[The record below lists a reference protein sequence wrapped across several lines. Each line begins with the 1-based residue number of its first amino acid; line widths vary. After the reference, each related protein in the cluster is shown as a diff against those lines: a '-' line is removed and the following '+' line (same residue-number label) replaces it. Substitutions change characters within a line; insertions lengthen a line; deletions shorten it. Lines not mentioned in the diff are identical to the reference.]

1 MDEDPQQRILLL
13 LQENFLNPLNWEL
26 TLAIGVMFFL
36 LLCSALISGSEVAFF
51 TLNANKWQEK
61 DISKRQKV
69 IKKLLHRPNYLL
81 ATILI
86 TNNFVNVAIIILS
99 SYITASLF
107 NFNGF
112 PILEFIIQVIVVTF
126 LLLLLGEVIP
136 KVFANQN
143 ALAFASLMSTPI
155 NILSK
160 VFNPVSRVLVATT
173 SVIEKHCQNKGY
185 QISIDELST
194 ALDLAGEN
202 DTNEEEK
209 RILRSIVEFGNID
222 VKEIMKSRVDV
233 VAIEEQTSFKKVK
246 ELVVS
251 SGYSRIPVYKENFD
265 TILGVLYIKDML
277 LHIKKEKFD
286 WTSLVR
292 TPFFVPESKMIDDLL
307 KEFQEKKIH
316 LAIVVDEYGG
326 TSGIVTLEDI
336 IEEIVGEIN
345 DEFDDDGIMYSKLD
359 NSNYIFEGKTSL
371 NDVLKTIDGEIDY
384 FDEVKGDAD
393 TLAGLILELKGNI
406 PEKGEILVYKPYTF
420 KIESVDQR
428 RVKRVKLSIDE

>member
-1 MDEDPQQRILLL
+1 LDEDPQQRILLL
-13 LQENFLNPLNWEL
+13 QEIFLNPINWEI
-26 TLAIGVMFFL
+26 TLAIGTMFFL

-51 TLNANKWQEK
+51 SLNPNNWQEK
-61 DISKRQKV
+61 DLCKGQVV
-69 IKKLLHRPNYLL
+69 IKKLMHHPNHLL

-99 SYITASLF
+99 TYITAGLF

-112 PILEFIIQVIVVTF
+112 PILEFIIQVVVITF

-143 ALAFASLMSTPI
+143 ALVFASFMSTPI

-160 VFNPVSRVLVATT
+160 VFAPISNALVATT
-173 SVIEKHCQNKGY
+173 YVIEKRFQNKGY
-185 QISIDELST
+185 QISVDELST

-202 DTNEEEK
+202 DTNEDEK

-233 VAIEEQTSFKKVK
+233 IAIDEQASFEDIKK
-246 ELVVS
+246 LVVS

-265 TILGVLYIKDML
+265 TILGVIYIKDML
-277 LHIKKEKFD
+277 PHIKEEKFD

-345 DEFDDDGIMYSKLD
+345 DEFDDDGIMFSKLD

-384 FDEVKGDAD
+384 FDEVKGDTD

-406 PEKGEILVYKPYTF
+406 PEKGEVLVYKLYTF
-420 KIESVDQR
+420 SIESVDQR
-428 RVKRVKLSIDE
+428 RVKRVKISIDA

>member
-1 MDEDPQQRILLL
+1 MDEDSQQRILLL
-13 LQENFLNPLNWEL
+13 QESFLNPLNWEL
-26 TLAIGVMFFL
+26 TLAIGAML
-36 LLCSALISGSEVAFF
+36 LLLFCSALISGSEVAFF
-51 TLNANKWQEK
+51 TLNPNKWQEK
-61 DISKRQKV
+61 DMSKRQVV
-69 IKKLLHRPNYLL
+69 IKKLMHRPNHLL

-99 SYITASLF
+99 TYITASLF
-107 NFNGF
+107 NFNSF
-112 PILEFIIQVIVVTF
+112 PILEFIIQIVVVTF

-143 ALAFASLMSTPI
+143 ALAFAAFMSTPVK
-155 NILSK
+155 ILSK
-160 VFNPVSRVLVATT
+160 VFAPVSSILVATT
-173 SVIEKHCQNKGY
+173 SLIEKRFQSKGY
-185 QISIDELST
+185 QISVDELST

-233 VAIEEQTSFKKVK
+233 LAIEEQTSFEEVKK
-246 ELVVS
+246 LIIS
-251 SGYSRIPVYKENFD
+251 SGYSRIPIYKENFD
-265 TILGVLYIKDML
+265 TILGVLYIKDIL
-277 LHIKKEKFD
+277 KHIKKEKFD

-292 TPFFVPESKMIDDLL
+292 SPFFVPESKMIDDLL

-336 IEEIVGEIN
+336 IEEIVGEFI
-345 DEFDDDGIMYSKLD
+345 DVFVDDGIILSKLD
-359 NSNYIFEGKTSL
+359 NRNYIFEGKTSL
-371 NDVLKTIDGEIDY
+371 NDVLKTIDGEIDF

-393 TLAGLILELKGNI
+393 SLAGLILELKGNI
-406 PEKGEILVYKPYTF
+406 PEKDEVLAYKPYTF
-420 KIESVDQR
+420 TIESVDQR
-428 RVKRVKLSIDE
+428 RIKRVKLSIDE

>member
-1 MDEDPQQRILLL
+1 LDEDPQQRILL

-26 TLAIGVMFFL
+26 TLAIGTMFLL

-51 TLNANKWQEK
+51 SLNPNNWQEK
-61 DISKRQKV
+61 DIDKRQKV

-107 NFNGF
+107 NFNSF
-112 PILEFIIQVIVVTF
+112 PIMEFIIQVVVVTF

-160 VFNPVSRVLVATT
+160 LFNPVSSVLVATT
-173 SVIEKHCQNKGY
+173 SVIEKRFQNKGY
-185 QISIDELST
+185 QISVDELST

-246 ELVVS
+246 ELVIS

-286 WTSLVR
+286 WTNLVR
-292 TPFFVPESKMIDDLL
+292 NPFFVPESKMIDDLL

-316 LAIVVDEYGG
+316 LAVVVDEYGG

-359 NSNYIFEGKTSL
+359 NNNYIFEGKISL
-371 NDVLKTIDGEIDY
+371 NDVLKTVDGEIDY

-406 PEKGEILVYKPYTF
+406 PEKGEVLVYKPYTF
-420 KIESVDQR
+420 TIESVDQR
-428 RVKRVKLSIDE
+428 RVKRVKLSIDG

>member
-13 LQENFLNPLNWEL
+13 QETFLNPLGWEL
-26 TLAIGVMFFL
+26 ALAIGAMFLL

-51 TLNANKWQEK
+51 SLSPNKWLNKDMSKEQE
-61 DISKRQKV
+61 I
-69 IKKLLHRPNYLL
+69 IKKLLHRPNHLL

-99 SYITASLF
+99 TYITAGLF

-112 PILEFIIQVIVVTF
+112 PVLEFIIQVIVVTF

-143 ALAFASLMSTPI
+143 ALAFASFMSIPL
-155 NILSK
+155 NVLGK
-160 VFNPVSRVLVATT
+160 VFSPLSSVLVATT
-173 SVIEKHCQNKGY
+173 SVIEKRFQNKGY
-185 QISIDELST
+185 QISVDELST

-202 DTNEEEK
+202 DTNEDEK

-233 VAIEEQTSFKKVK
+233 VAIEEQTSFEEVKK
-246 ELVVS
+246 LVVS

-265 TILGVLYIKDML
+265 TVLGVLYIKDL
-277 LHIKKEKFD
+277 LPHIKEEKFD

-345 DEFDDDGIMYSKLD
+345 DEFDDDGIIFSKLD
-359 NSNYIFEGKTSL
+359 NNNYIFEGKTSL

-384 FDEVKGDAD
+384 FDEVKGDSD

-406 PEKGEILVYKPYTF
+406 PEKGETLQYKPYTF
-420 KIESVDQR
+420 TIESVDKR
-428 RVKRVKLSIDE
+428 RVKRVKLSIDA

>member
-13 LQENFLNPLNWEL
+13 QETFLNPLNWEL
-26 TLAIGVMFFL
+26 TLAIGAMFLL

-51 TLNANKWQEK
+51 SLNPNKWQEK
-61 DISKRQKV
+61 EMSKRQEV
-69 IKKLLHRPNYLL
+69 IKKLLHRPNHLL

-99 SYITASLF
+99 TYITAGLF

-112 PILEFIIQVIVVTF
+112 PILEFIIQVVVVTF

-143 ALAFASLMSTPI
+143 ALAFASFMSTPI
-155 NILSK
+155 KILSK
-160 VFNPVSRVLVATT
+160 VFAPISNVLVATT
-173 SVIEKHCQNKGY
+173 SVIEKRFQNKGY
-185 QISIDELST
+185 QISVDELST

-233 VAIEEQTSFKKVK
+233 IAIEEQTSFEEVKK
-246 ELVVS
+246 LVVN
-251 SGYSRIPVYKENFD
+251 SGYSRIPVYKEKFD
-265 TILGVLYIKDML
+265 TILGVLYIKDIL
-277 LHIKKEKFD
+277 PHIKEEKFD

-345 DEFDDDGIMYSKLD
+345 DEFDDDGIIFSKLD
-359 NSNYIFEGKTSL
+359 NNNYIFEGKTSL

-406 PEKGEILVYKPYTF
+406 PEKGEILAYNPYTF
-420 KIESVDQR
+420 TIESVDQR
-428 RVKRVKLSIDE
+428 RVKRVKLSIDA

>member
-13 LQENFLNPLNWEL
+13 QEIFLNPINWEI
-26 TLAIGVMFFL
+26 TLAIGTMFLL

-51 TLNANKWQEK
+51 SLNPNNWQEK
-61 DISKRQKV
+61 DMCKGQVI
-69 IKKLLHRPNYLL
+69 IKKLMQHPNHLL

-99 SYITASLF
+99 TYITAGLF

-112 PILEFIIQVIVVTF
+112 PVLEFIIQVVVITF

-143 ALAFASLMSTPI
+143 ALVFASFMSTPI

-160 VFNPVSRVLVATT
+160 VFAPISDALVATT
-173 SVIEKHCQNKGY
+173 SVIEKRFQNKGY

-233 VAIEEQTSFKKVK
+233 IAIDEQTSFKDVK
-246 ELVVS
+246 KLVVS

-265 TILGVLYIKDML
+265 TILGVIYIKDML
-277 LHIKKEKFD
+277 PHIKEEKFD

-345 DEFDDDGIMYSKLD
+345 DEFDDDGIMFSKLD

-384 FDEVKGDAD
+384 FDEVKGDTD

-406 PEKGEILVYKPYTF
+406 PEKGEVLVYKPYTF
-420 KIESVDQR
+420 TIESVDQR
-428 RVKRVKLSIDE
+428 RVKRVKISIDA

>member
-1 MDEDPQQRILLL
+1 MDEDPQQRILL

-26 TLAIGVMFFL
+26 TLATSAMFVL

-51 TLNANKWQEK
+51 TLNPNKWKEK
-61 DISKRQKV
+61 DMSKSQKI
-69 IKKLLHRPNYLL
+69 IKKLLHRPNNLL

-107 NFNGF
+107 NFNNF
-112 PILEFIIQVIVVTF
+112 PILEFIIQVVVVTF
-126 LLLLLGEVIP
+126 LLLLIGEVIP

-143 ALAFASLMSTPI
+143 ALVFASVMSTPI

-160 VFNPVSRVLVATT
+160 VLAPISKVLVATT
-173 SVIEKHCQNKGY
+173 SVIEKRFQNKGY
-185 QISIDELST
+185 QISVDELST

-233 VAIEEQTSFKKVK
+233 VAIEEKTDFKDVK

-292 TPFFVPESKMIDDLL
+292 TPFFIPESKMIDDLL

-406 PEKGEILVYKPYTF
+406 PEKGEVLVYEPYTF
-420 KIESVDQR
+420 SIESVDQR
-428 RVKRVKLSIDE
+428 RVKRVKISIDE

>member
-1 MDEDPQQRILLL
+1 MDEDPQQRILLI
-13 LQENFLNPLNWEL
+13 QENFLNPLNWEL
-26 TLAIGVMFFL
+26 TLATSAMFVL

-51 TLNANKWQEK
+51 TLNPNKWKEK
-61 DISKRQKV
+61 DMSKSQKI
-69 IKKLLHRPNYLL
+69 IKKLLHRPNNLL

-107 NFNGF
+107 NFNNF
-112 PILEFIIQVIVVTF
+112 PILEFIIQVVVVTF
-126 LLLLLGEVIP
+126 LLLLIGEVIP

-143 ALAFASLMSTPI
+143 ALVFASVMSTPI

-160 VFNPVSRVLVATT
+160 VLAPISKVLVATT
-173 SVIEKHCQNKGY
+173 SIIEKRFQNKGY
-185 QISIDELST
+185 QISVDELST

-233 VAIEEQTSFKKVK
+233 VAIEEKTDFKDVK

-292 TPFFVPESKMIDDLL
+292 TPFFIPESKMIDDLL

-406 PEKGEILVYKPYTF
+406 PEKGEVLVYEPYTF
-420 KIESVDQR
+420 SIESVDQR
-428 RVKRVKLSIDE
+428 RVKRVKISIDE

>member
-1 MDEDPQQRILLL
+1 MDEDPQQRILL

-26 TLAIGVMFFL
+26 TLAIGTMFLL

-51 TLNANKWQEK
+51 SLNPNNWQEK
-61 DISKRQKV
+61 DIDKRQKV

-107 NFNGF
+107 NFNSF
-112 PILEFIIQVIVVTF
+112 PIMEFIIQVVVVTF

-160 VFNPVSRVLVATT
+160 LFNPVSSVLVATT
-173 SVIEKHCQNKGY
+173 SVIEKRFQNKGY
-185 QISIDELST
+185 QISVDELST

-246 ELVVS
+246 ELVIS

-286 WTSLVR
+286 WTNLVR
-292 TPFFVPESKMIDDLL
+292 NPFFVPESKMIDDLL

-316 LAIVVDEYGG
+316 LAVVVDEYGG

-359 NSNYIFEGKTSL
+359 NNNYIFEGKISL
-371 NDVLKTIDGEIDY
+371 NDVLKTVDGEIDY

-406 PEKGEILVYKPYTF
+406 PEKGEVLVYKPYTF
-420 KIESVDQR
+420 TIESVDQR
-428 RVKRVKLSIDE
+428 RVKRVKLSIDG

>member
-1 MDEDPQQRILLL
+1 MDEDPQQRILL

-26 TLAIGVMFFL
+26 TLATSAMFVL

-51 TLNANKWQEK
+51 TLNPNKWKEK
-61 DISKRQKV
+61 DMSKSQKI
-69 IKKLLHRPNYLL
+69 IKKLLHRPNNLL

-107 NFNGF
+107 NFNNF
-112 PILEFIIQVIVVTF
+112 PILEFIIQVVVVTF
-126 LLLLLGEVIP
+126 LLLLIGEVIP

-143 ALAFASLMSTPI
+143 ALVFASVMSTPI

-160 VFNPVSRVLVATT
+160 VLAPISKVLVATT
-173 SVIEKHCQNKGY
+173 SVIEKRFQNKGY
-185 QISIDELST
+185 QISVDELST

-233 VAIEEQTSFKKVK
+233 VAIEEKTDFKDVK

-292 TPFFVPESKMIDDLL
+292 TPFFIPESKMIDDLL

-384 FDEVKGDAD
+384 FDEVKGDA

-406 PEKGEILVYKPYTF
+406 PEKGEVLVYEPYTF
-420 KIESVDQR
+420 SIESVDQR
-428 RVKRVKLSIDE
+428 RVKRVKISIDE

>member
-1 MDEDPQQRILLL
+1 MDEDRQQRILLL
-13 LQENFLNPLNWEL
+13 QETFLNPLNWEL
-26 TLAIGVMFFL
+26 TLAIFFMFLL

-51 TLNANKWQEK
+51 SLNPSNWQEK
-61 DISKRQKV
+61 DHSKSKEV
-69 IKKLLHRPNYLL
+69 IKKLLHRPNHLL

-86 TNNFVNVAIIILS
+86 TNNFVNVGIIILS
-99 SYITASLF
+99 TYITADLF
-107 NFNGF
+107 SFYTF
-112 PILEFIIQVIVVTF
+112 PVLEFIIQVVVITF

-143 ALAFASLMSTPI
+143 ALAFASFMSRPI
-155 NILSK
+155 NIMSK
-160 VFNPVSRVLVATT
+160 FFAPMSKVLVATT
-173 SVIEKHCQNKGY
+173 SVIEKRFQNKGY
-185 QISIDELST
+185 QISVDELST
-194 ALDLAGEN
+194 ALDLAGQN

-233 VAIEEQTSFKKVK
+233 ITIEEQTSFEEVKK
-246 ELVVS
+246 LVVS

-265 TILGVLYIKDML
+265 KILGVLYIKDML
-277 LHIKKEKFD
+277 PHIKEEKFD
-286 WTSLVR
+286 WTRLVR
-292 TPFFVPESKMIDDLL
+292 APFFVPESKMIDDLL
-307 KEFQEKKIH
+307 REFQEKKIH

-345 DEFDDDGIMYSKLD
+345 DEFDDDGIVFSKLD

-371 NDVLKTIDGEIDY
+371 NDVLKNIDGEIDY

-406 PEKGEILVYKPYTF
+406 PEKGEVLSYKPYTF
-420 KIESVDQR
+420 TIESVDKR
-428 RVKRVKLSIDE
+428 RVKRVKISIDA

>member
-1 MDEDPQQRILLL
+1 MDEDPQQRILL

-26 TLAIGVMFFL
+26 TLATSAMFVL

-51 TLNANKWQEK
+51 TLNPNKWKEK
-61 DISKRQKV
+61 DMSKSQKI
-69 IKKLLHRPNYLL
+69 IKKLLHRPNNLL

-107 NFNGF
+107 NFNNF
-112 PILEFIIQVIVVTF
+112 PILEFIIQVVVVTF
-126 LLLLLGEVIP
+126 LLLLIGEVIP

-143 ALAFASLMSTPI
+143 ALVFASVMSTPI

-160 VFNPVSRVLVATT
+160 VLAPISKVLVATT
-173 SVIEKHCQNKGY
+173 SIIEKRFQNKGY
-185 QISIDELST
+185 QISVDELST

-233 VAIEEQTSFKKVK
+233 VAIEEKTDFKDVK

-292 TPFFVPESKMIDDLL
+292 TPFFIPESKMIDDLL

-406 PEKGEILVYKPYTF
+406 PEKGEVLVYEPYTF
-420 KIESVDQR
+420 SIESVDQR
-428 RVKRVKLSIDE
+428 RVKRVKISIDE

>member
-1 MDEDPQQRILLL
+1 MDEDPQQRILL

-26 TLAIGVMFFL
+26 TLAIGAMFLL

-51 TLNANKWQEK
+51 TLNPNKWQEK
-61 DISKRQKV
+61 DMSKRQKV

-99 SYITASLF
+99 TYITASLF
-107 NFNGF
+107 NFNSF
-112 PILEFIIQVIVVTF
+112 PILEFIIQVVVVTF

-143 ALAFASLMSTPI
+143 ALAFASVMSTPV

-160 VFNPVSRVLVATT
+160 VFAPISSVLVATT
-173 SVIEKHCQNKGY
+173 SVIEKRFQSKGY
-185 QISIDELST
+185 QISVDELST

-246 ELVVS
+246 ELVIS
-251 SGYSRIPVYKENFD
+251 SGYSRIPIYKENFD

-359 NSNYIFEGKTSL
+359 NSNYIFEGKISL

-406 PEKGEILVYKPYTF
+406 PEKGEVLVYKPYTF
-420 KIESVDQR
+420 TIESVDQR

>member
-1 MDEDPQQRILLL
+1 MDEDSQQRILLL
-13 LQENFLNPLNWEL
+13 QESFLNPLNWEL
-26 TLAIGVMFFL
+26 TLAIGAML
-36 LLCSALISGSEVAFF
+36 LLLFCSALISGSEVAFF
-51 TLNANKWQEK
+51 TLNPNKWQEK
-61 DISKRQKV
+61 DMSKRQVV
-69 IKKLLHRPNYLL
+69 IKKLMHRPNHLL

-99 SYITASLF
+99 TYITASLF
-107 NFNGF
+107 NFNSF
-112 PILEFIIQVIVVTF
+112 PILEFIIQIVVVTF

-143 ALAFASLMSTPI
+143 ALAFAAFMSTPVK
-155 NILSK
+155 ILSK
-160 VFNPVSRVLVATT
+160 VFAPVSSILVATT
-173 SVIEKHCQNKGY
+173 SLIEKRFQSKGY
-185 QISIDELST
+185 QISVDELST

-233 VAIEEQTSFKKVK
+233 LAIEEQTSFEEVKK
-246 ELVVS
+246 LIIS
-251 SGYSRIPVYKENFD
+251 SGYSRIPIYKENFD
-265 TILGVLYIKDML
+265 TILGVLYIKDIL
-277 LHIKKEKFD
+277 KHIKKEKFD

-292 TPFFVPESKMIDDLL
+292 SPFFVPESKMIDDLL

-345 DEFDDDGIMYSKLD
+345 YEFDDDGIIFSKLD
-359 NSNYIFEGKTSL
+359 NRNYIFEGKTSL
-371 NDVLKTIDGEIDY
+371 NDVLKTIDGEIDF

-393 TLAGLILELKGNI
+393 SLAGLILELKGNI
-406 PEKGEILVYKPYTF
+406 PEKDEVLAYKPYTF
-420 KIESVDQR
+420 TIESVDQR
-428 RVKRVKLSIDE
+428 RIKRVKLSIDE

>member
-13 LQENFLNPLNWEL
+13 QETFLNPLNWEL
-26 TLAIGVMFFL
+26 TLAIGAMLSL
-36 LLCSALISGSEVAFF
+36 LLFSALISGSEVAFF
-51 TLNANKWQEK
+51 SLNPNKWQEK
-61 DISKRQKV
+61 EMCKEQEV
-69 IKKLLHRPNYLL
+69 IKKLLNRPNHLL

-99 SYITASLF
+99 TYITTGLF
-107 NFNGF
+107 NFDGS
-112 PILEFIIQVIVVTF
+112 PILEFFIQVVIVTF

-143 ALAFASLMSTPI
+143 ALAFASFMSTPFK
-155 NILSK
+155 ILSK
-160 VFNPVSRVLVATT
+160 FCTPVSNVLVATT
-173 SVIEKHCQNKGY
+173 SIIEKRFQNKGY
-185 QISIDELST
+185 QISVDELST

-233 VAIEEQTSFKKVK
+233 IAIEEQTSFEEVKK
-246 ELVVS
+246 LVIS
-251 SGYSRIPVYKENFD
+251 SGYSRIPVYKEKFD
-265 TILGVLYIKDML
+265 KILGVLYTKDML
-277 LHIKKEKFD
+277 PHIKEEKFV
-286 WTSLVR
+286 WTNLVR
-292 TPFFVPESKMIDDLL
+292 SPIFVPESKMIDDLL

-345 DEFDDDGIMYSKLD
+345 DEFDDDGIMFSKLD

-384 FDEVKGDAD
+384 FNDVRGDAD
-393 TLAGLILELKGNI
+393 TLGGLILELKGNI
-406 PEKGEILVYKPYTF
+406 PKKGEVLVYKPYTF
-420 KIESVDQR
+420 TIESADQR
-428 RVKRVKLSIDE
+428 RVKRVKLNIDA

>member
-13 LQENFLNPLNWEL
+13 QEIFLNPLNWEL
-26 TLAIGVMFFL
+26 TLAIAAMFIL

-51 TLNANKWQEK
+51 SLNPNKLQDKNMTKGQE
-61 DISKRQKV
+61 I
-69 IKKLLHRPNYLL
+69 IKKLLNRPNHLL

-86 TNNFVNVAIIILS
+86 TNNFVNVAVIILS
-99 SYITASLF
+99 TYITAGFF
-107 NFNGF
+107 NFSGL
-112 PILEFIIQVIVVTF
+112 PILEFIIQVVIVTF

-143 ALAFASLMSTPI
+143 ALAFASFMSTPI

-160 VFNPVSRVLVATT
+160 LFTPVSSILVATT
-173 SVIEKHCQNKGY
+173 SVIEKRFQNKGY
-185 QISIDELST
+185 QISVDELSS

-202 DTNEEEK
+202 DTNEDEK

-222 VKEIMKSRVDV
+222 VKEIMKSRLDV
-233 VAIEEQTSFKKVK
+233 IAIEAQTSFEEVKKI
-246 ELVVS
+246 VVR

-265 TILGVLYIKDML
+265 TILGVLYIKDTL
-277 LHIKKEKFD
+277 PYIKKEK
-286 WTSLVR
+286 LVR

-345 DEFDDDGIMYSKLD
+345 DEFDDDGITFSKLD

-384 FDEVKGDAD
+384 FDEVKGDSD

-406 PEKGEILVYKPYTF
+406 PEKGEVLTYKPYTF
-420 KIESVDQR
+420 TIESVDQR
-428 RVKRVKLSIDE
+428 RVKRVKVSIDA